1 MRRIDVEKVRC
12 AMDHMI
18 KIASYD
24 QVMCGV
30 RLVDRVLT
38 DILCNRVGVAV
49 KIEDMIILG
58 LLWWYGHVICG
69 DINSQIQKV
78 MVVEITGKRKKD
90 QPPKSCEECIKKDLE

>member
-1 MRRIDVEKVRC
+1 M
-12 AMDHMI
+12 
-18 KIASYD
+18 
-24 QVMCGV
+24 
-30 RLVDRVLT
+30 
-38 DILCNRVGVAV
+38 GVAV

-90 QPPKSCEECIKKDLE
+90 QPPKSCEECIKKDLEWYGLRREDAYDWKKWQEWIRAKIASPVKPG